1 MDRLILAIVLLL
13 ISTPRLAAASEFVR
27 DDLNALSAYDI
38 YHINDRDGRLQ
49 AINHRFVA
57 VFVLPALDFR
67 AADAARTASH
77 GAVIMY
83 APPQN
88 SIKFDAGYGV
98 NLPPDVVSRFWSTLR
113 GSGQG
118 PPRIADGVD
127 VLADYLQSLP
137 PPDQA
142 EPSNG
147 NPGASQWMNI
157 LALTALIGLAITL
170 IFVVFVRKR

>member
-1 MDRLILAIVLLL
+1 MHRLKLVITLLL
-13 ISTPRLAAASEFVR
+13 ISTPTLAAASEFVR
-27 DDLNALSAYDI
+27 DDLNVLSTYDI
-38 YHINDRDGRLQ
+38 YHIDDRDGRLR
-49 AINHRFVA
+49 AVNHRFVA
-57 VFVLPALDFR
+57 VFVLPAFDFR
-67 AADAARTASH
+67 AAALARTASH

-88 SIKFDAGYGV
+88 SIKFDEGYDV
-98 NLPPDVVSRFWSTLR
+98 NLPPDVVSRFWFTLR

-142 EPSNG
+142 QPLAEK
-147 NPGASQWMNI
+147 PGATQWTNI
-157 LALTALIGLAITL
+157 LALIAVIGLAIAL
-170 IFVVFVRKR
+170 IFLVFVRKR